1 MTVAGKFFFGSQKL
15 RRSQILRMGFLI
27 FLGRFGLKPK
37 EIDAIFLT
45 SKLLKYSDH
54 TSGPSVN
61 GGLVGKASKSE
72 SESQIDEFK

>member
-1 MTVAGKFFFGSQKL
+1 MGPKIETQPDIEGGFFN
-15 RRSQILRMGFLI
+15 

-45 SKLLKYSDH
+45 SKLLLKYSKL